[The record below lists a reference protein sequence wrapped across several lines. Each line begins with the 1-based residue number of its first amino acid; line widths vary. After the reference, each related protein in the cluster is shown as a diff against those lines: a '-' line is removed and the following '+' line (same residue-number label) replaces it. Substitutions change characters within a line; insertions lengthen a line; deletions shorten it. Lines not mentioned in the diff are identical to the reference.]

1 MKPKW
6 LEKWFPPFDPE
17 QDALVYWRE
26 RILFGLL
33 IGGLAFSPIAVIP
46 SVVLIIKRGLWLLA
60 AVNTVALAVLLYL
73 LFSPRLSFF
82 ARSIGLIGTV
92 YAISI
97 GVLTNIGII
106 SGGSFWLFFV
116 PILTS
121 LLLGWRAAGVAVLLS
136 AGTLTA
142 IAFLVGRQVIG
153 TQLPFFVTLES
164 TLATLG
170 NFVLLNAGATLV
182 VSIMI
187 HGLERVI
194 CIQRET
200 AEQLRHEI
208 AERKHAAA
216 ALRESARTY
225 RQIFENIQDVYYET
239 SPDGILLEISPS
251 IRKASGYTREELIGK
266 SLNDLYADPRQRET
280 LVATIIARQ
289 RVEDYE
295 VTLKDKDGSLHI
307 CSAVASIVPDEQD
320 GRTRIVGSLR
330 DITARKQIEA
340 ERQRLETIHRQ
351 LQKEESLGR
360 MAGAMA
366 HHFNNHLAVVMGNL
380 EMAIDDAPGG
390 SVHRGFLD
398 EAMEGARR
406 AAEIS
411 KAMLL
416 YLGEDLSNLKRL
428 DLSEVCRQHLPLLQA
443 MLPRRVCLTVALAP
457 LPLIVRANAHQIK
470 EVLMK
475 LTYNALEALDD
486 EGGNLGLT
494 TRRVRADEIPKTQ
507 IVPADWNPASPFLAC
522 LEISD
527 NGRGIKKENL
537 EKIFDPFFTT
547 KFLGRGLGLSVVKGI
562 IKSWDGVVALES
574 APGQGA
580 IFRIYLPLTEG

>member
-1 MKPKW
+1 MTNDQHADLAKGFSPMKPKW

-60 AVNTVALAVLLYL
+60 AVNTVALAVLFYL

-208 AERKHAAA
+208 AERKHAAAA

-380 EMAIDDAPGG
+380 EMAIEDDPGG
-390 SVHRGFLD
+390 SARRGFLD

-443 MLPRRVCLTVALAP
+443 MLPQRVCLTVALAP

-470 EVLMK
+470 EVLM
-475 LTYNALEALDD
+475 
-486 EGGNLGLT
+486 
-494 TRRVRADEIPKTQ
+494 
-507 IVPADWNPASPFLAC
+507 
-522 LEISD
+522 
-527 NGRGIKKENL
+527 
-537 EKIFDPFFTT
+537 
-547 KFLGRGLGLSVVKGI
+547 KGI